1 MFSTFYFTP
10 AGNYCISATS
20 KIYMRGLQYRF
31 TITSFVS
38 FNFHF
43 IMSAG
48 FDTEGCFSC
57 KLL

>member
-1 MFSTFYFTP
+1 
-10 AGNYCISATS
+10 
-20 KIYMRGLQYRF
+20 MRGLQYRVPTTF
-31 TITSFVS
+31 FVS

-48 FDTEGCFSC
+48 FDAEGCLGC